1 MENSCYRKNTTV
13 ASGQTLALTPTGISF
28 GVIRSGMEMNPAY
41 FLYSGSS
48 NCSDT
53 IANLYKSGSDDS
65 LIMDFIALG
74 PTENW

>member
-1 MENSCYRKNTTV
+1 
-13 ASGQTLALTPTGISF
+13 
-28 GVIRSGMEMNPAY
+28 MEMNPAY